1 MDDNDGND
9 DDSFDFGC
17 DGLFSLVDGR
27 SDGEQK
33 LFVEGMGTWIVA
45 VTAVGA
51 AEIVAAM
58 AVVM

>member
-1 MDDNDGND
+1 M
-9 DDSFDFGC
+9 
-17 DGLFSLVDGR
+17 VDGR